1 MFRTGLGIDN
11 HRLIAGRP
19 LFLGGLQV
27 ESPVGADAH
36 SDGDV
41 LLHALCDALY
51 GAIGQGDI
59 GEHFPDSDPQWRD
72 RSSRFFLEDA
82 ARQARDA
89 GFTLLNLDATVVLQ
103 HIKLGPTKAKIAA
116 KLRELLVPYW
126 ALESDAISVKA
137 KTNER
142 CDAVGRGEAIAAHV
156 AVLLCETGFLRTWTE
171 RRNSG

>member
-19 LFLGGLQV
+19 LYLGGLHV

-51 GAIGQGDI
+51 GAVGRGDI
-59 GEHFPDSDPQWRD
+59 GEHFPDNDPKWKD
-72 RSSRFFLEDA
+72 RSSRVFLEDA
-82 ARQARDA
+82 AVQVKGA
-89 GFTLLNLDATVVLQ
+89 GYTLLNIDATVILEEV
-103 HIKLGPTKAKIAA
+103 KLGPTKKKIAG
-116 KLRELLVPYW
+116 KLREILEPYW
-126 ALESDAISVKA
+126 TLAPDAISVKA

-142 CDAVGRGEAIAAHV
+142 CDAIGRGEAVAAHV
-156 AVLLCETGFLRTWTE
+156 AVLLCESGILEEWKE
-171 RRNSG
+171 RRIRG